1 MNALYKGLSLV
12 LVSALL
18 LTAHPL
24 WAGDGHDHGES
35 APTASSPASPRF
47 STASDDFEL
56 VGVVEVNQLK
66 LYLDYAP
73 DNRPVEGATLELQA
87 SGSPIPVTAIAPG
100 EFIAT
105 WQAPESGE
113 IAFTALINVG
123 NQSDLLVAELDIHHD
138 DEHADPSSSRF
149 GALIETGLPWL
160 LGGLGLLL
168 GLIGFINSLRN
179 RPKREVKP

>member
-1 MNALYKGLSLV
+1 MQALYKGLFGV
-12 LVSALL
+12 LVSTLIL
-18 LTAHPL
+18 ISHPL
-24 WAGDGHDHGES
+24 VAHEGHDE
-35 APTASSPASPRF
+35 APAVANTQATPRF
-47 STASDDFEL
+47 SATSDEFEL
-56 VGVVEVNQLK
+56 VGVMEANQLK
-66 LYLDYAP
+66 LHLDYAP

-123 NQSDLLVAELDIHHD
+123 NQSDLLVAELDIYHE
-138 DEHADPSSSRF
+138 DEHADSNTEGLSQ
-149 GALIETGLPWL
+149 LISTGLPWL

-168 GLIGFINSLRN
+168 GLAGFLNSLRN
-179 RPKREVKP
+179 RPRAEVKA